1 MTRIHSIATA
11 VGLAGGALVAS
22 VLTAVAPA
30 IALTQEEVARKLNN
44 VPVFTLFNPELKKF
58 AVASLEVDG
67 KSISLVP
74 SYVDRTDAERL
85 LQEQRSANTA
95 IAKGV
100 EVRTIPLSL
109 VFLES
114 EKSKNKPDQ
123 PAFQVVPDEDEIKI
137 ALQMQAAEGKK
148 DQNWRGIPLFYAPN
162 LGITLKGADGKPQPI
177 LPMYFSRADLETY
190 VAEAKKGDAA
200 LAKTQ
205 IPIKVTTLDRVLQ
218 TLLTNNDPAMNQVEF
233 IPPRA
238 SLEYVLQSQR
248 QNANPQN
255 ANPQN
260 AKPQNAKPANQP
272 AAPAQKKQAPNPA
285 PKK

>member
-1 MTRIHSIATA
+1 MTRIYRIAA
-11 VGLAGGALVAS
+11 AAGLAGSALAAS
-22 VLTAVAPA
+22 ILTAVAPA

-58 AVASLEVDG
+58 AVASLELEG
-67 KSISLVP
+67 KTVSLVP

-85 LQEQRSANTA
+85 LKEQRAANGA
-95 IAKGV
+95 VAKGV
-100 EVRTIPLSL
+100 EIRTIPLSL

-114 EKSKNKPDQ
+114 ESSKNKPDQ

-148 DQNWRGIPLFYAPN
+148 DQDWRGIPLFYAPN
-162 LGITLKGADGKPQPI
+162 LGITLTGADGKPQQI
-177 LPMYFSRADLETY
+177 LPMYFSRADLESY
-190 VAEAKKGDAA
+190 VSEAKKSDAN

-218 TLLTNNDPAMNQVEF
+218 TLLTNNDAAMNQVEF

-238 SLEYVLQSQR
+238 SLEYVVQNQR
-248 QNANPQN
+248 QTANP
-255 ANPQN
+255 
-260 AKPQNAKPANQP
+260 AKAP
-272 AAPAQKKQAPNPA
+272 AAPAKKSPA
-285 PKK
+285 PANPKKK